1 MALLPLFVILSIA
14 PATAQPAQRIV
25 SLNLCADLL
34 LVDLVRPSRIAA
46 LSRNALNPSLNPDP
60 EKMAG
65 FRLTGR
71 TAEEALALNPDLVLA
86 GAFAGRDA
94 KAFLRGQ
101 GIPVVEVGIADTVEG
116 IASVIRQ
123 TGDALGVPDEAAAL
137 VASMERPAPPP
148 GARPRALNLQR
159 RGFVAGRQTLMDDLM
174 RRAGLE
180 NAASF
185 EGYRQF
191 DAEGLMQLDTD
202 IIVLSKAPGAPSDQG
217 EALLQH
223 PALQAH
229 FGTALHVVVPGNL
242 TVCAGPHVAR
252 AVDIL
257 RGARLEFLQTD
268 R

>member
-1 MALLPLFVILSIA
+1 MLCLSIIACA
-14 PATAQPAQRIV
+14 PAKAEPAQRIV

-34 LVDLVRPSRIAA
+34 LVDLVPPSRIAA
-46 LSRNALNPSLNPDP
+46 LSRNARNPSLNPEP

-65 FRLTGR
+65 FTLTGR
-71 TAEEALALNPDLVLA
+71 TAEEALALDPDLVLA

-123 TGDALGVPDEAAAL
+123 TGEALGAPERAAVLIA
-137 VASMERPAPPP
+137 AMERPAPPP
-148 GARPRALNLQR
+148 GERPKALNLQR
-159 RGFVAGRQTLMDDLM
+159 RGFVAGRNTLMDDLM

-180 NAASF
+180 NAAPF

-191 DAEGLMQLDTD
+191 DAEGLMQLDAD
-202 IIVLSKAPGAPSDQG
+202 IIVLSKAPGAPTDQG

-229 FGTALHVVVPGNL
+229 FGEALNVVVPGNL

-257 RGARLEFLQTD
+257 RGARAAFLTSG

>member
-1 MALLPLFVILSIA
+1 MPVAVILSHA
-14 PATAQPAQRIV
+14 PVVAEPAQRIV

-34 LVDLVRPSRIAA
+34 LVDLVEPSRIAA
-46 LSRNALNPSLNPDP
+46 LSRNARNESLNPEP

-71 TAEEALALNPDLVLA
+71 TAEEALALGPDLVLA

-94 KAFLRGQ
+94 KAFLRAQ
-101 GIPVVEVGIADTVEG
+101 GIPVFEVGIADTVNG
-116 IASVIRQ
+116 IATVIRQ
-123 TGDALGVPDEAAAL
+123 TGDALNAADRAAQL
-137 VASMERPAPPP
+137 IASMERPAPPD
-148 GARPRALNLQR
+148 GKRPTALNLQR
-159 RGFVAGRQTLMDDLM
+159 RGFVAGRNTLMDDLM

-180 NAASF
+180 NAAPF
-185 EGYRQF
+185 DGYRQF
-191 DAEGLMQLDTD
+191 DAEGLMQLDAD
-202 IIVLSKAPGAPSDQG
+202 IIVLSKAPGAPADQG

-229 FGTALHVVVPGNL
+229 FGAAINVVVPGNL

-252 AVDIL
+252 AIDLL
-257 RGARLEFLQTD
+257 RGARSAFLKSE